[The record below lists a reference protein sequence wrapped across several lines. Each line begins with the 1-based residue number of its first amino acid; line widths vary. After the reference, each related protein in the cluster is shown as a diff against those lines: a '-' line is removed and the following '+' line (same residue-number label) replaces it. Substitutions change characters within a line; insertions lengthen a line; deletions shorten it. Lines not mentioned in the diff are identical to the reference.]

1 MNGTAN
7 DPIEAELAQAGSA
20 SGLSPNL
27 LELEKNRITSMKV
40 LPPMEFLFS
49 LFDELCFPRR
59 ELVAFTGRAK
69 SGKTFVISILMT
81 LCVSREI
88 LTFKRIAGTNTDLSD
103 NTDNFRTNTDLSDST
118 DNSRTNTNLSN
129 LTNHSCNSCNSCS
142 GKASVSSVSS
152 VVEKNNSC
160 NSCNSC
166 SKKEQPLRVLWYDT
180 EQSDN
185 STQDI
190 LVNRIIPLFHRT
202 MGPDEPFPEHM
213 FDIFNVRNVDR
224 ANREVYFLEAIEHY
238 RPDLV
243 ILDGIRDLVSDIND
257 GTVAQDMMEKLM
269 KTAQTFNCCMVCVLH
284 QNKSGDS
291 RDPRGWLGTELLNKA
306 YDVFATEKIMPQRIF
321 KLEQLY
327 TRKYDIE
334 QCLYFTVD
342 DEGLPC
348 VTEAPPAP
356 TYISQDGSPCGEE
369 RPSLNDDYVIH
380 YNNGSWEIDVARLFT
395 DAFKG
400 YETLTGAALRFSVMN
415 LAHIATRSLYN
426 NCLDKAMKMNLM
438 TKSFDAKKRV
448 IYRLNVTEPPKPQ
461 PTQQM
466 LWEDGAPF

>member
-27 LELEKNRITSMKV
+27 LELEKNRITSSKV

-81 LCVSREI
+81 LCVAREI
-88 LTFKRIAGTNTDLSD
+88 LTFKRMAD
-103 NTDNFRTNTDLSDST
+103 
-118 DNSRTNTNLSN
+118 
-129 LTNHSCNSCNSCS
+129 
-142 GKASVSSVSS
+142 
-152 VVEKNNSC
+152 E
-160 NSCNSC
+160 
-166 SKKEQPLRVLWYDT
+166 PLRVLWYDT

-190 LVNRIIPLFHRT
+190 LVNRIFPLFQRT
-202 MGPDEPFPEHM
+202 MGDDEAFPEHM

-224 ANREVYFLEAIEHY
+224 AHREAYFLEAIEHY

-269 KTAQTFNCCMVCVLH
+269 KTAQAFNCCIVCVLH

-306 YDVFATEKIMPQRIF
+306 YDVFATEKLLPQRIF

-356 TYISQDGSPCGEE
+356 TYLSLDGSPIGEE

-380 YNNGSWEIDVARLFT
+380 HANDSWEIDVPRLFT
-395 DAFKG
+395 DVFNG
-400 YETLTGAALRFSVMN
+400 YETLTGAALRYAVMN

-426 NCLDKAMKMNLM
+426 NCLDKAMKQQLM
-438 TKSFDAKKRV
+438 IKSFDAQKRV
-448 IYRLNVTEPPKPQ
+448 IYRLNVPEPPKPE
-461 PTQQM
+461 PQQQS
-466 LWEDGAPF
+466 LWKDGTPF

>member
-20 SGLSPNL
+20 FGLSPDL
-27 LELEKNRITSMKV
+27 LELEKNRITSSKV

-81 LCVSREI
+81 LCVAREI
-88 LTFKRIAGTNTDLSD
+88 LTFKNISFISAISAG
-103 NTDNFRTNTDLSDST
+103 
-118 DNSRTNTNLSN
+118 
-129 LTNHSCNSCNSCS
+129 
-142 GKASVSSVSS
+142 
-152 VVEKNNSC
+152 
-160 NSCNSC
+160 
-166 SKKEQPLRVLWYDT
+166 PLRVLWYDT

-190 LVNRIIPLFHRT
+190 LVNRIIPLFHRA
-202 MGPDEPFPEHM
+202 MGDDEPFPEHM

-224 ANREVYFLEAIEHY
+224 AHREAYFLEAIEHY

-269 KTAQTFNCCMVCVLH
+269 KTAQAFNCCIVCVLH

-334 QCLYFTVD
+334 QCLYFLVD
-342 DEGLPC
+342 EEGLPC
-348 VTEAPPAP
+348 ITDAPPMP
-356 TYISQDGSPCGEE
+356 TYMSSEGSAAPSCEA
-369 RPSLNDDYVIH
+369 RPQLNDDYVIH
-380 YNNGSWEIDVARLFT
+380 HANGSWEIDVPRLFT
-395 DAFKG
+395 DVFNG
-400 YETLTGAALRFSVMN
+400 YDSLTGAALRFSVMN

-426 NCLDKAMKMNLM
+426 NSLDKAMKMNLM
-438 TKSFDAKKRV
+438 TKTVDAKKRV
-448 IYRLNVTEPPKPQ
+448 VYRLNVPNPTKSEP
-461 PTQQM
+461 QQQE
-466 LWEDGAPF
+466 LWKDDTPF

>member
-27 LELEKNRITSMKV
+27 LELEKNRITSSKV

-81 LCVSREI
+81 LCVAREI
-88 LTFKRIAGTNTDLSD
+88 LTFKRMAD
-103 NTDNFRTNTDLSDST
+103 
-118 DNSRTNTNLSN
+118 
-129 LTNHSCNSCNSCS
+129 
-142 GKASVSSVSS
+142 
-152 VVEKNNSC
+152 E
-160 NSCNSC
+160 
-166 SKKEQPLRVLWYDT
+166 PLRVLWYDT

-190 LVNRIIPLFHRT
+190 LVNRIIPLFQRT
-202 MGPDEPFPEHM
+202 MGDDEAFPEHM

-224 ANREVYFLEAIEHY
+224 AHREAYFLEAIEHY

-257 GTVAQDMMEKLM
+257 GSVAQDMMEKLM

-334 QCLYFTVD
+334 QCLYFLVD

-348 VTEAPPAP
+348 VTEAPPMP
-356 TYISQDGSPCGEE
+356 TYMSGDGAITSSAEA
-369 RPSLNDDYVIH
+369 RPQLNDDYVIH
-380 YNNGSWEIDVARLFT
+380 HSNGSWEINVPRLFT
-395 DAFKG
+395 DVFNG
-400 YETLTGAALRFSVMN
+400 YDSLTGAALRFSVMN

-426 NCLDKAMKMNLM
+426 NSLDKAMKMNLM

-448 IYRLNVTEPPKPQ
+448 IYRLNVPDPPKSEPQ
-461 PTQQM
+461 QQD
-466 LWEDGAPF
+466 LWKDDTPF

>member
-1 MNGTAN
+1 MKGTTN

-20 SGLSPNL
+20 SGLSPSL
-27 LELEKNRITSMKV
+27 LELEKNRITSTKV

-81 LCVSREI
+81 LCVAREI
-88 LTFKRIAGTNTDLSD
+88 LTFKRNTGCADTSSIGPLTSD
-103 NTDNFRTNTDLSDST
+103 I
-118 DNSRTNTNLSN
+118 
-129 LTNHSCNSCNSCS
+129 H
-142 GKASVSSVSS
+142 
-152 VVEKNNSC
+152 
-160 NSCNSC
+160 
-166 SKKEQPLRVLWYDT
+166 PLRVLWYDT

-202 MGPDEPFPEHM
+202 MGDNESFPEHM

-224 ANREVYFLEAIEHY
+224 AHREAYFLEAIEHY

-269 KTAQTFNCCMVCVLH
+269 KTAQAFNCCIVCVLH

-380 YNNGSWEIDVARLFT
+380 HTNGSWEIDVPRLFT
-395 DAFKG
+395 DVFKG
-400 YETLTGAALRFSVMN
+400 YETLTGAALRYAVMN

-426 NCLDKAMKMNLM
+426 NCLDKAMKQQLM
-438 TKSFDAKKRV
+438 IKSFDAQKRV
-448 IYRLNVTEPPKPQ
+448 IYRLNVPEPPKPEA
-461 PTQQM
+461 QQQS
-466 LWEDGAPF
+466 LWKDGDPF

>member
-1 MNGTAN
+1 MNGV
-7 DPIEAELAQAGSA
+7 DPIQAELAQAGSA
-20 SGLSPNL
+20 SGLSPSL
-27 LELEKNRITSMKV
+27 LELEKNRITSQKV

-81 LCVSREI
+81 LCVTREV
-88 LTFKRIAGTNTDLSD
+88 LTFKRIVGTNTDLSD
-103 NTDNFRTNTDLSDST
+103 NTDNKFPNSQIL
-118 DNSRTNTNLSN
+118 DNEE
-129 LTNHSCNSCNSCS
+129 
-142 GKASVSSVSS
+142 SVSSVKS
-152 VVEKNNSC
+152 VVE
-160 NSCNSC
+160 
-166 SKKEQPLRVLWYDT
+166 KEQPLRVLWYDT

-190 LVNRIIPLFHRT
+190 LVNRIIPLFHRQ

-224 ANREVYFLEAIEHY
+224 ANREAYFLEAIEHY

-269 KTAQTFNCCMVCVLH
+269 KTAQAFNCCIVCVLH

-356 TYISQDGSPCGEE
+356 TYLSQDGLPIGEE
-369 RPSLNDDYVIH
+369 RPSLNDDYVVH
-380 YNNGSWEIDVARLFT
+380 HANDSWEIDVPRLFT
-395 DAFKG
+395 DVFKG
-400 YETLTGAALRFSVMN
+400 YDSLTGAALRYAVMN

-426 NCLDKAMKMNLM
+426 NCLDKAMKQQLM
-438 TKSFDAKKRV
+438 IKSFDAQKRV
-448 IYRLNVTEPPKPQ
+448 IYRLNVPEPPKPE
-461 PTQQM
+461 PQQQS
-466 LWEDGAPF
+466 LWKDGTPF

>member
-27 LELEKNRITSMKV
+27 LELEKNRITSSKV

-81 LCVSREI
+81 LCVAREI
-88 LTFKRIAGTNTDLSD
+88 LTFKRMAD
-103 NTDNFRTNTDLSDST
+103 
-118 DNSRTNTNLSN
+118 
-129 LTNHSCNSCNSCS
+129 
-142 GKASVSSVSS
+142 
-152 VVEKNNSC
+152 E
-160 NSCNSC
+160 
-166 SKKEQPLRVLWYDT
+166 PLRVLWYDT

-190 LVNRIIPLFHRT
+190 LVNRIIPLFKRT
-202 MGPDEPFPEHM
+202 MGDDEAFPEHM

-224 ANREVYFLEAIEHY
+224 AHREAYFLEAIEHY

-257 GTVAQDMMEKLM
+257 GSVAQDMMEKLM
-269 KTAQTFNCCMVCVLH
+269 KTAQAFNCCMVCVLH

-334 QCLYFTVD
+334 QCLYFLVD

-348 VTEAPPAP
+348 VTEAPPMP
-356 TYISQDGSPCGEE
+356 TYMSGDGAITSSAEA
-369 RPSLNDDYVIH
+369 RPQLNDDYVIH
-380 YNNGSWEIDVARLFT
+380 HSNGSWEINVPRLFT
-395 DAFKG
+395 DVFNG
-400 YETLTGAALRFSVMN
+400 YDSLTGAALRFSVMN

-426 NCLDKAMKMNLM
+426 NSLDKAMKMNLM

-448 IYRLNVTEPPKPQ
+448 IYRLNVPDPPKSEPQ
-461 PTQQM
+461 QQD
-466 LWEDGAPF
+466 LWKDDTPF

>member
-1 MNGTAN
+1 MN
-7 DPIEAELAQAGSA
+7 DPIQAELAQAGSA
-20 SGLSPNL
+20 SGLNPQL
-27 LELEKNRITSMKV
+27 LELEKNRITSRKV

-49 LFDELCFPRR
+49 LFGEPCFPRR

-69 SGKTFVISILMT
+69 SGKTFVMSMLMVC
-81 LCVSREI
+81 CVVSEL
-88 LTFKRIAGTNTDLSD
+88 LTFRRNGVSP
-103 NTDNFRTNTDLSDST
+103 FRL
-118 DNSRTNTNLSN
+118 
-129 LTNHSCNSCNSCS
+129 
-142 GKASVSSVSS
+142 
-152 VVEKNNSC
+152 
-160 NSCNSC
+160 
-166 SKKEQPLRVLWYDT
+166 LWYDT

-190 LVNRIIPLFHRT
+190 LINRIMPLFHRQ

-213 FDIFNVRNVDR
+213 LDIFNVRNVER
-224 ANREVYFLEAIEHY
+224 ANREAYFLAAIEHY

-257 GTVAQDMMEKLM
+257 GTMAQEMMEKLM
-269 KTAQTFNCCMVCVLH
+269 KTAQQNNCCIVCVLH

-306 YDVFATEKIMPQRIF
+306 YDVFATEKLMPQRIF

-334 QCLYFTVD
+334 QQLYFTVD

-356 TYISQDGSPCGEE
+356 TYMSTQDGLTMSEE

-380 YNNGSWEIDVARLFT
+380 HPNGSWDMDVQRLFT
-395 DAFKG
+395 DAFQG
-400 YETLTGAALRFSVMN
+400 YDSLTGAALRYAVMN
-415 LAHIATRSLYN
+415 LGHIATRNLYN
-426 NCLDKAMKMNLM
+426 NCLEKAMKMQLM
-438 TKSFDAKKRV
+438 IKSTDAQKRV
-448 IYRLNVTEPPKPQ
+448 TYRLNVPEPSKPQ
-461 PTQQM
+461 PAQQS
-466 LWEDGAPF
+466 LWEDGTPF

>member
-20 SGLSPNL
+20 SGLSPQL
-27 LELEKNRITSMKV
+27 LELEKNRITSSKV

-81 LCVSREI
+81 LCVAREI
-88 LTFKRIAGTNTDLSD
+88 LTFKRMAD
-103 NTDNFRTNTDLSDST
+103 
-118 DNSRTNTNLSN
+118 
-129 LTNHSCNSCNSCS
+129 
-142 GKASVSSVSS
+142 
-152 VVEKNNSC
+152 E
-160 NSCNSC
+160 
-166 SKKEQPLRVLWYDT
+166 PLRVLWYDT

-190 LVNRIIPLFHRT
+190 LVNRIIPLFQRT
-202 MGPDEPFPEHM
+202 MGDDEPFPEHM

-224 ANREVYFLEAIEHY
+224 AHREAYFLEAIEHY

-257 GTVAQDMMEKLM
+257 GSVAQDMMEKLM
-269 KTAQTFNCCMVCVLH
+269 KTAQAFNCCMVCVLH

-334 QCLYFTVD
+334 QCLYFLVD

-348 VTEAPPAP
+348 VTEAPPMP
-356 TYISQDGSPCGEE
+356 TYMSGDGAITSSAEA
-369 RPSLNDDYVIH
+369 RPQLNDDYVIH
-380 YNNGSWEIDVARLFT
+380 HSNGSWEINVPRLFT
-395 DAFKG
+395 DVFNG
-400 YETLTGAALRFSVMN
+400 YDSLTGAALRFSVMN

-426 NCLDKAMKMNLM
+426 NSLDKAMKMNLM

-448 IYRLNVTEPPKPQ
+448 IYRLNVPDPPKSEPQ
-461 PTQQM
+461 QQD
-466 LWEDGAPF
+466 LWKDDTPF

>member
-20 SGLSPNL
+20 SGLSPQL
-27 LELEKNRITSMKV
+27 LELEKNRITSSKV

-81 LCVSREI
+81 LCVAREI
-88 LTFKRIAGTNTDLSD
+88 LTFKRMAD
-103 NTDNFRTNTDLSDST
+103 
-118 DNSRTNTNLSN
+118 
-129 LTNHSCNSCNSCS
+129 
-142 GKASVSSVSS
+142 
-152 VVEKNNSC
+152 E
-160 NSCNSC
+160 
-166 SKKEQPLRVLWYDT
+166 PLRVLWYDT

-190 LVNRIIPLFHRT
+190 LVNRIIPLFQRT
-202 MGPDEPFPEHM
+202 MGDDEAFPEHM

-224 ANREVYFLEAIEHY
+224 AHREAYFLEAIEHY

-257 GTVAQDMMEKLM
+257 GSVAQDMMEKLM

-334 QCLYFTVD
+334 QCLYFLVD

-348 VTEAPPAP
+348 VTEAPPMP
-356 TYISQDGSPCGEE
+356 TYMSGDGAITSSAEA
-369 RPSLNDDYVIH
+369 RPQLNDDYVIH
-380 YNNGSWEIDVARLFT
+380 HSNGSWEINVPRLFT
-395 DAFKG
+395 DVFNG
-400 YETLTGAALRFSVMN
+400 YDSLTGAA
-415 LAHIATRSLYN
+415 
-426 NCLDKAMKMNLM
+426 
-438 TKSFDAKKRV
+438 
-448 IYRLNVTEPPKPQ
+448 
-461 PTQQM
+461 
-466 LWEDGAPF
+466 

>member
-1 MNGTAN
+1 MNGI
-7 DPIEAELAQAGSA
+7 DPIQAELAQAGSA
-20 SGLSPNL
+20 SELSPSL
-27 LELEKNRITSMKV
+27 LELEKNRITSRKV

-81 LCVSREI
+81 LCVAREI
-88 LTFKRIAGTNTDLSD
+88 LTFKRVAGCPAENAGTSSISPLTSD
-103 NTDNFRTNTDLSDST
+103 I
-118 DNSRTNTNLSN
+118 
-129 LTNHSCNSCNSCS
+129 H
-142 GKASVSSVSS
+142 
-152 VVEKNNSC
+152 
-160 NSCNSC
+160 
-166 SKKEQPLRVLWYDT
+166 PLRVLWYDT

-190 LVNRIIPLFHRT
+190 LVNRIIPLFHRQ

-224 ANREVYFLEAIEHY
+224 ANREAYFLEAIGHY

-269 KTAQTFNCCMVCVLH
+269 KTAQSFNCCIVCVLH

-306 YDVFATEKIMPQRIF
+306 YDVFATEKLLPQRIF

-356 TYISQDGSPCGEE
+356 TYLSLDGSPTGEE

-380 YNNGSWEIDVARLFT
+380 HANGSWEIDVPRLFT
-395 DAFKG
+395 DVFNG
-400 YETLTGAALRFSVMN
+400 YDSLTGAALRYAVMN

-426 NCLDKAMKMNLM
+426 NCLDKAMKQQLM
-438 TKSFDAKKRV
+438 LKSFDAQKRV
-448 IYRLNVTEPPKPQ
+448 IYRLNVPEPPKPE
-461 PTQQM
+461 PQQQS
-466 LWEDGAPF
+466 LWKDGTPF

>member
-1 MNGTAN
+1 MNPDHLTPN
-7 DPIEAELAQAGSA
+7 NLLSQSSDPIEAELAQAGSS
-20 SGLSPNL
+20 SGLSPSL
-27 LELEKNRITSMKV
+27 LELEKNRITSSKV

-81 LCVSREI
+81 LCAARDI
-88 LTFKRIAGTNTDLSD
+88 LTFKRIVD
-103 NTDNFRTNTDLSDST
+103 
-118 DNSRTNTNLSN
+118 
-129 LTNHSCNSCNSCS
+129 H
-142 GKASVSSVSS
+142 
-152 VVEKNNSC
+152 
-160 NSCNSC
+160 
-166 SKKEQPLRVLWYDT
+166 PLKVLWYDT

-190 LVNRIIPLFHRT
+190 LVSRIIPLFHRT
-202 MGPDEPFPEHM
+202 MGDDVPFPEHM

-224 ANREVYFLEAIEHY
+224 AQRESYFLEAIEHY

-269 KTAQTFNCCMVCVLH
+269 KTAQAFNCCMVCVLH

-306 YDVFATEKIMPQRIF
+306 YDVFATEKLLPQRIF

-342 DEGLPC
+342 EEGLPC

-380 YNNGSWEIDVARLFT
+380 HTNGSWEIDVPRLFT
-395 DAFKG
+395 DVFKG
-400 YETLTGAALRFSVMN
+400 YETLTGAALRYAVMN

-426 NCLDKAMKMNLM
+426 NCLDKAMKQQLM
-438 TKSFDAKKRV
+438 IKSFDAQKRV
-448 IYRLNVTEPPKPQ
+448 IYRLNVPEPPKPEA
-461 PTQQM
+461 QQQD
-466 LWEDGAPF
+466 LWKDGDPF

>member
-1 MNGTAN
+1 MNDV
-7 DPIEAELAQAGSA
+7 DPIEAELAKAGSA
-20 SGLSPNL
+20 SGLSPSL
-27 LELEKNRITSMKV
+27 LELEKNRITSQKV

-81 LCVSREI
+81 LCVAREI
-88 LTFKRIAGTNTDLSD
+88 LSFKRISAVSAISAG
-103 NTDNFRTNTDLSDST
+103 
-118 DNSRTNTNLSN
+118 
-129 LTNHSCNSCNSCS
+129 
-142 GKASVSSVSS
+142 
-152 VVEKNNSC
+152 
-160 NSCNSC
+160 
-166 SKKEQPLRVLWYDT
+166 PLRVLWYDT

-190 LVNRIIPLFHRT
+190 LVNRIIPLFHRQ

-224 ANREVYFLEAIEHY
+224 ANREAYFLEAIEHY

-269 KTAQTFNCCMVCVLH
+269 KTAQAFNCCIVCVLH

-306 YDVFATEKIMPQRIF
+306 YDVFATEKLLPQRIF

-356 TYISQDGSPCGEE
+356 TYMSQDGSSFGEE

-380 YNNGSWEIDVARLFT
+380 HANGSWEIDVPRLFT
-395 DAFKG
+395 DVFNG
-400 YETLTGAALRFSVMN
+400 YESLTGAALRYAVMN
-415 LAHIATRSLYN
+415 LANIATRSLYN
-426 NCLDKAMKMNLM
+426 NCLDKAMKQQLM
-438 TKSFDAKKRV
+438 IKSFDAQKRV
-448 IYRLNVTEPPKPQ
+448 IYRLNVPEPPKPQ
-461 PTQQM
+461 PTQQS

>member
-20 SGLSPNL
+20 SGLSPQL
-27 LELEKNRITSMKV
+27 LELEKTRITSSKV

-81 LCVSREI
+81 LCVAREI
-88 LTFKRIAGTNTDLSD
+88 LTFKRMSD
-103 NTDNFRTNTDLSDST
+103 ES
-118 DNSRTNTNLSN
+118 
-129 LTNHSCNSCNSCS
+129 
-142 GKASVSSVSS
+142 
-152 VVEKNNSC
+152 
-160 NSCNSC
+160 
-166 SKKEQPLRVLWYDT
+166 LRVLWYDT

-190 LVNRIIPLFHRT
+190 LVNRIIPLFQRS
-202 MGPDEPFPEHM
+202 MGDDESFPEHM

-224 ANREVYFLEAIEHY
+224 AHREAYFLEAIEHY

-257 GTVAQDMMEKLM
+257 GSVAQDMMEKLM

-334 QCLYFTVD
+334 QCLYFLVD

-348 VTEAPPAP
+348 VTEAPPMP
-356 TYISQDGSPCGEE
+356 TYMSGDGAITSSAEA
-369 RPSLNDDYVIH
+369 RPQLNDDYVIH
-380 YNNGSWEIDVARLFT
+380 HSNGSWEINVPRLFT
-395 DAFKG
+395 DVFNG
-400 YETLTGAALRFSVMN
+400 YDSLTGAALRFSVMN
-415 LAHIATRSLYN
+415 RAHNATRILYN
-426 NCLDKAMKMNLM
+426 NSLDKAMKMNLT
-438 TKSFDAKKRV
+438 TKSCDAKTRV
-448 IYRLNVTEPPKPQ
+448 IYPLNVPVPPKSKPQ
-461 PTQQM
+461 QQD
-466 LWEDGAPF
+466 LWKDDTPF

>member
-7 DPIEAELAQAGSA
+7 DPIEAELALAGSA
-20 SGLSPNL
+20 SGLSPSL
-27 LELEKNRITSMKV
+27 LELEKNRITSTKV

-81 LCVSREI
+81 LCVAREI
-88 LTFKRIAGTNTDLSD
+88 LTFKRMVGCHTDL
-103 NTDNFRTNTDLSDST
+103 TDNKCHTDLT
-118 DNSRTNTNLSN
+118 DHTDFSSPA
-129 LTNHSCNSCNSCS
+129 
-142 GKASVSSVSS
+142 KKKESVESVSS
-152 VVEKNNSC
+152 VVGNK
-160 NSCNSC
+160 
-166 SKKEQPLRVLWYDT
+166 PLRVLWYDT

-224 ANREVYFLEAIEHY
+224 ANREAYFLEAIEHY

-269 KTAQTFNCCMVCVLH
+269 KTAQAFNCCIVCVLH

-306 YDVFATEKIMPQRIF
+306 YDVFATEKLQPQRIF

-426 NCLDKAMKMNLM
+426 NSLDKAMKMNLM
-438 TKSFDAKKRV
+438 TKSFDSKKRV
-448 IYRLNVTEPPKPQ
+448 IYRLNVPEPPKPEA
-461 PTQQM
+461 QQQD
-466 LWEDGAPF
+466 LWKDGAPF

>member
-1 MNGTAN
+1 
-7 DPIEAELAQAGSA
+7 
-20 SGLSPNL
+20 
-27 LELEKNRITSMKV
+27 
-40 LPPMEFLFS
+40 
-49 LFDELCFPRR
+49 
-59 ELVAFTGRAK
+59 
-69 SGKTFVISILMT
+69 
-81 LCVSREI
+81 
-88 LTFKRIAGTNTDLSD
+88 
-103 NTDNFRTNTDLSDST
+103 
-118 DNSRTNTNLSN
+118 
-129 LTNHSCNSCNSCS
+129 
-142 GKASVSSVSS
+142 
-152 VVEKNNSC
+152 
-160 NSCNSC
+160 
-166 SKKEQPLRVLWYDT
+166 
-180 EQSDN
+180 
-185 STQDI
+185 
-190 LVNRIIPLFHRT
+190 

-213 FDIFNVRNVDR
+213 FDIFNVRNIDR
-224 ANREVYFLEAIEHY
+224 ANREAYFLEAIEHY

-257 GTVAQDMMEKLM
+257 GTVAQEMMEKLM
-269 KTAQTFNCCMVCVLH
+269 KTAQAFNCCIVCVLH

-306 YDVFATEKIMPQRIF
+306 YDVFATEKLQPQRIF

-426 NCLDKAMKMNLM
+426 NSLDKAMKMNLM
-438 TKSFDAKKRV
+438 TKSFDSKKRV
-448 IYRLNVTEPPKPQ
+448 IYRLNVPEPPKPEA
-461 PTQQM
+461 QQQD
-466 LWEDGAPF
+466 LWKDGAPF

>member
-1 MNGTAN
+1 MNGV
-7 DPIEAELAQAGSA
+7 DPIQAELACASSA
-20 SGLSPNL
+20 SGLSPSL
-27 LELEKNRITSMKV
+27 LELEKNRITSQKV

-103 NTDNFRTNTDLSDST
+103 NTDN
-118 DNSRTNTNLSN
+118 SRTNTNLTNPTNKKFSN
-129 LTNHSCNSCNSCS
+129 SPILDPEKKDSIDSVNSLT
-142 GKASVSSVSS
+142 KVQSVALQ
-152 VVEKNNSC
+152 
-160 NSCNSC
+160 SC

-190 LVNRIIPLFHRT
+190 LVNRIIPLFHRQ

-224 ANREVYFLEAIEHY
+224 ANREAYFLEAIGHY

-269 KTAQTFNCCMVCVLH
+269 KVAQAFNCCIVCVLH

-306 YDVFATEKIMPQRIF
+306 YDVFATEKLLPQRIF

-356 TYISQDGSPCGEE
+356 TYLSLDGSPIGEE

-380 YNNGSWEIDVARLFT
+380 HANGSWEIDVPRLFT
-395 DAFKG
+395 DVFNG
-400 YETLTGAALRFSVMN
+400 YETLTGAALRYAVMN

-426 NCLDKAMKMNLM
+426 NCLDKAMKLQLM
-438 TKSFDAKKRV
+438 LKSYDAQKRV
-448 IYRLNVTEPPKPQ
+448 IYRLNVPEPPKPE
-461 PTQQM
+461 PQQQS
-466 LWEDGAPF
+466 LWKDGTPF

>member
-1 MNGTAN
+1 MKLETMS
-7 DPIEAELAQAGSA
+7 DPIQAELAQAGSA
-20 SGLSPNL
+20 SGLSPDL
-27 LELEKNRITSMKV
+27 LELEKSRITSTKV

-49 LFDELCFPRR
+49 LFDEPCFPRR

-69 SGKTFVISILMT
+69 SGKTFVMSMLMVC
-81 LCVSREI
+81 CVVKEL
-88 LTFKRIAGTNTDLSD
+88 LTFKHNPPSTSDVSPLTSDIAP
-103 NTDNFRTNTDLSDST
+103 F
-118 DNSRTNTNLSN
+118 
-129 LTNHSCNSCNSCS
+129 
-142 GKASVSSVSS
+142 
-152 VVEKNNSC
+152 
-160 NSCNSC
+160 
-166 SKKEQPLRVLWYDT
+166 RVLWYDT

-190 LVNRIIPLFHRT
+190 LVNRIMPLFHRVIDT
-202 MGPDEPFPEHM
+202 DELFPEHM
-213 FDIFNVRNVDR
+213 FDIFNVRNVER
-224 ANREVYFLEAIEHY
+224 TTRERYFLQAIEHY

-243 ILDGIRDLVSDIND
+243 ILDGIRDLVADIND

-269 KTAQTFNCCMVCVLH
+269 KTAQQHNCCIVCVLH

-306 YDVFATEKIMPQRIF
+306 YDVFATEKLMPQRIF

-356 TYISQDGSPCGEE
+356 TYMSMQDGQGMSEE

-380 YNNGSWEIDVARLFT
+380 HPSGDWEMDVPRLFT
-395 DAFKG
+395 DVFQG
-400 YETLTGAALRFSVMN
+400 YDSLTGAALRYAVMN
-415 LAHIATRSLYN
+415 LGHIATRSLYN
-426 NCLDKAMKMNLM
+426 NCLEKAMKLQLM
-438 TKSFDAKKRV
+438 QKSYDAQKRV
-448 IYRLNVTEPPKPQ
+448 IYRLNIPAKTSDIKHQTSNEP
-461 PTQQM
+461 QQQT
-466 LWEDGAPF
+466 LWKDGDPF